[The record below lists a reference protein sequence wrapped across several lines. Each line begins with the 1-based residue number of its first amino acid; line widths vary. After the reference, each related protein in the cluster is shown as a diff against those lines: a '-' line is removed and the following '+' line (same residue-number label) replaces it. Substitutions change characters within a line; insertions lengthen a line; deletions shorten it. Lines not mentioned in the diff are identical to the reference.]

1 MARKP
6 VELGQRFRDMDNPRS
21 LWEVE
26 FLYADGHGVA
36 HARLRN
42 LTTRVDSRTYSCDVI
57 ADPRRFRQIALESA
71 D

>member
-6 VELGQRFRDMDNPRS
+6 IELGQRFRGVENPRS

-26 FLYADGHGVA
+26 FLYTDGHGVP

-57 ADPRRFRQIALESA
+57 SDQRRFRQVELETA
-71 D
+71 E